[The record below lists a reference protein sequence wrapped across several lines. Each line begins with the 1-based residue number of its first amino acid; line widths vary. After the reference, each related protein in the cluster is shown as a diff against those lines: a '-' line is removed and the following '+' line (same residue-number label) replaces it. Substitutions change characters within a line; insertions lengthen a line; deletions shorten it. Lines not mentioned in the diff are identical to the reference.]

1 MQYSDLPTR
10 IQVPFAQSGPKNVV
24 PVPSQ
29 VSITP
34 GAASFTTGFP
44 PLTMTPI
51 AAGGVPPFGQDM
63 NGVLFDATG
72 WARWQAAGGM
82 VAYDAAFSAA
92 VGGYPKGATLAAAS
106 GVGMWLS
113 TDENNT
119 TNPDAGGAGWV
130 AVMSGRL
137 LDLRFFTASTTYT
150 PTPGTVFIIVEAIG
164 GGGAGGGIAATGG
177 GAAGAGSGG
186 GAGSYGMLW
195 LPAGVTNQTVTIGAG
210 GAGVSG
216 ANGGNGGVT
225 SFGALMSCPGG
236 LGGLGGP
243 GRSAAGVSAQ
253 AVAGGTT
260 PSGASHGNGGSPS
273 GSSIVLSASSALSG
287 AGAPTRFGGG
297 GTPAGL
303 NATSGIAGNP
313 GGGFGTGGS
322 GACAVASGSGFKGG
336 DGAPGLVI
344 VWEYS

>member
-1 MQYSDLPTR
+1 MDR
-10 IQVPFAQSGPKNVV
+10 IHH
-24 PVPSQ
+24 PSAIATPPS
-29 VSITP
+29 VDGHATP
-34 GAASFTTGFP
+34 GYPTEGNPVGGQEATIFTAWTGHALIEEIRNVIVAAG
-44 PLTMTPI
+44 MTPDKADLTQLNLALLNMFGWGKLTGPRI
-51 AAGGVPPFGQDM
+51 FTAGG
-63 NGVLFDATG
+63 
-72 WARWQAAGGM
+72 
-82 VAYDAAFSAA
+82 
-92 VGGYPKGATLAAAS
+92 
-106 GVGMWLS
+106 
-113 TDENNT
+113 
-119 TNPDAGGAGWV
+119 
-130 AVMSGRL
+130 
-137 LDLRFFTASTTYT
+137 TYV
-150 PTPGTVFIIVEAIG
+150 PTPGTTSAFIEAIG
-164 GGGAGGGIAATGG
+164 GGGAGGGIGATGG

-225 SFGALMSCPGG
+225 SFGALMSCLGG
-236 LGGLGGP
+236 LGGLSGAGL
-243 GRSAAGVSAQ
+243 SAAGVSAQ
-253 AVAGGTT
+253 AVAGGAL
-260 PSGASHGNGGSPS
+260 PSGASLGNGGSPS

-322 GACAVASGSGFKGG
+322 GACAVATGAAFKGG

-344 VWEYS
+344 VWEFK